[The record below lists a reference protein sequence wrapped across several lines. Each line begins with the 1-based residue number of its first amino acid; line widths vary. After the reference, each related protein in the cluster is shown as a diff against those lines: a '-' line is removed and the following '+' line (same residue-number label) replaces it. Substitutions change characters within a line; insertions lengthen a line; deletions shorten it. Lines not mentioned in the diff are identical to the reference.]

1 MCKDELQEERDERW
15 IFRDEKK
22 AILEKMKEKY

>member
-15 IFRDEKK
+15 IFCDEKK
-22 AILEKMKEKY
+22 ANFEKMKEKY